1 MGVRIIKKTKEN
13 RLCAGTFLFLVLA
26 AKNDLAKKRNNSGI
40 NEPNCVMELIG
51 LSGLE
56 VEPYCEG
63 SDVGTIIS
71 KFKLCKEEAP
81 TWLLFGTPK
90 YIDTMKTLVET
101 DYKNALNH
109 MIMWSNIYLDLEK
122 NGDWLCK
129 ALLELV
135 FFDEEIDNNDKIYAG
150 PEGELISFKSLY
162 EAEEIHAQSFL
173 LGLWYYIVKQNRA
186 NKGGEETIDCL
197 RAPGKEKSRRGVA
210 KKVGKRREFKQS
222 IRILKL
228 EKTLMTSDNTLVS
241 GAKDAVPEYDRPLI
255 PGVNKM
261 VALSDE
267 EIALPDNGFDEY
279 LASVYD
285 KYKEV
290 STLFYHKEPKEFDSI
305 YICNDVLRPGY
316 ATGPLAALVGR
327 KISDSYIENINYIT
341 LNESRYQY
349 LIITGTG
356 GLGKSMMMTHLLLD
370 AVEHYYEYRI
380 LPLLVQ
386 LRDFNSAYSS
396 FLDFLFDIFD
406 SFGGGI
412 CKEQFE
418 KLLCAGRFMLLL
430 DGIDEIA
437 AKNKKYFEISL
448 DRFING
454 HRRNYFIM
462 SCRPNEEIASYSRF
476 KKTELLPLSFKQS
489 VALVRKLDMGTE
501 YEPLKQSFI
510 STIEAL
516 QYSHKEF
523 IENPLLLTMMLMT
536 YKQKNDIPSEMHK
549 FYAKVYD
556 TLFSEHDNTKV
567 GYKREYKTRLNQDRF
582 AEYFEE
588 FCFLTYQDENYDP
601 SADECKQYFNDM
613 VLVQEE
619 HPEFTWKD
627 FMDDLVDCLCLMYE
641 EGQKYH
647 FIHRSIQEF
656 FCACYFSN
664 LPDSALPDIGDFFE
678 KTSPRKSDKT
688 FEMLY
693 AMKENSVKEMIF
705 IPFLKDICV
714 ASSDEEDAEL
724 ELYIN
729 FLYKIYPCINFN
741 KGDVNDW
748 GENETAPN
756 SYLYSFI
763 AEKAKVLT
771 DPNEIDLSIEDDF
784 GYEMFVD
791 EEYVLY
797 DSDYTSHEIAENVV
811 VFEHGDDYDIVPKDE
826 VPREYIEEFGDPE
839 VCGISYSVPVEML
852 IESNDY
858 DELTYELL
866 SEAYPLR
873 VEFENIRSY
882 YKSLL
887 NQKEKV
893 RVNLKDKLRRKI

>member
-1 MGVRIIKKTKEN
+1 M
-13 RLCAGTFLFLVLA
+13 FLVLA
-26 AKNDLAKKRNNSGI
+26 AKNDLAKKRNNGGI
-40 NEPNCVMELIG
+40 TEPNCVMELVKI
-51 LSGLE
+51 SGLE
-56 VEPYCEG
+56 VTPYCEG
-63 SDVGTIIS
+63 NDVGTIIS

-81 TWLLFGTPK
+81 TWLLVGTPK
-90 YIDTMKTLVET
+90 YIDAMTTLVET

-109 MIMWSNIYLDLEK
+109 VITWARTFLDLKK

-135 FFDEEIDNNDKIYAG
+135 YFDKEIDDSEKIYAG
-150 PEGELISFKSLY
+150 PEGELMSFQELY
-162 EAEEIHAQSFL
+162 EADEIHAQSFL
-173 LGLWYYIVKQNRA
+173 LGLWQYIVKSNRA
-186 NKGGEETIDCL
+186 NKPGDMTIDSL
-197 RAPGKEKSRRGVA
+197 RAPGKEKSGRGVSEM
-210 KKVGKRREFKQS
+210 VGKRCGFRQS

-228 EKTLMTSDNTLVS
+228 EKTLLSSEDTLIA
-241 GAKDAVPEYDRPLI
+241 GDRDASPEYDRPLI

-261 VALSDE
+261 IAFSDE
-267 EIALPDNGFDEY
+267 DIALPDHDYDEY
-279 LASVYD
+279 LDSVYD

-290 STLFYHKEPKEFDSI
+290 GTLFYHKEPKPFDSI

-316 ATGPLAALVGR
+316 AAGPMATLVGR
-327 KISDSYIENINYIT
+327 QRSGNYIENINYIT

-386 LRDFNSAYSS
+386 LRDFSSAYSS
-396 FLDFLFDIFD
+396 FFDFLFDIFD

-412 CKEQFE
+412 SKEQFE

-437 AKNKKYFEISL
+437 AKNKKLFETSL

-489 VALVRKLDMGTE
+489 VALVNKLDMGAE

-510 STIEAL
+510 STIETL

-567 GYKREYKTRLNQDRF
+567 GYKREYKTKLNQDRF

-613 VLVQEE
+613 VLVQDE
-619 HPEFTWKD
+619 HPEFSWKD
-627 FMDDLVDCLCLMYE
+627 FMDDLVDCVCLMYE

-656 FCACYFSN
+656 FCACYFNS
-664 LPDSALPDIGDFFE
+664 LPDSTLSDIGDFFE

-693 AMKENSVKEMIF
+693 AMKEKSVKEMIF
-705 IPFLKDICV
+705 IPFLKDICT
-714 ASSDEEDAEL
+714 AKGDDEDAEL
-724 ELYIN
+724 ELYVN
-729 FLYKIYPCINFN
+729 FLYKIYPHINFN
-741 KGDVNDW
+741 IGDVNDW
-748 GENETAPN
+748 GENETTPD
-756 SYLYSFI
+756 SYLYRFI
-763 AEKAKVLT
+763 AEKAELLT
-771 DPNEIDLSIEDDF
+771 EPKEITLPIEAGFD
-784 GYEMFVD
+784 YEMFVE

-797 DSDYTSHEIAENVV
+797 DQGYTSHEIAEDWVV
-811 VFEHGDDYDIVPKDE
+811 LEHGDDYDIVPRDE
-826 VPREYIEEFGDPE
+826 VPREYIEEFGNPE
-839 VCGISYSVPVEML
+839 VCGTSYSVPVKEL

-858 DELTYELL
+858 DELTNELL
-866 SEAYPLR
+866 SENYPLR
-873 VEFENIRSY
+873 VEFENIRMY
-882 YKSLL
+882 YMSLL
-887 NQKEKV
+887 EQKETV
-893 RVNLKDKLRRKI
+893 HVNLKDKLRRRKM